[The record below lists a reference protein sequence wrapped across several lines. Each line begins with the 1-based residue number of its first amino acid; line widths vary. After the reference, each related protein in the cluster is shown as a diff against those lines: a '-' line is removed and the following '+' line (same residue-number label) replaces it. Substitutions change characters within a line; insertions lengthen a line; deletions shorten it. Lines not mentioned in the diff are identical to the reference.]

1 MPCGVSA
8 RNWRPGSQIS
18 SPNQPTCTLASP
30 QYLFKRVISTTTV
43 PLLLRLLFLPL
54 LLFVVDD
61 FIIVVAMW
69 TLPLEIIAFSKAI
82 DATRQTLDLQSG
94 I

>member
-1 MPCGVSA
+1 
-8 RNWRPGSQIS
+8 
-18 SPNQPTCTLASP
+18 
-30 QYLFKRVISTTTV
+30 LFKRVISTTTV